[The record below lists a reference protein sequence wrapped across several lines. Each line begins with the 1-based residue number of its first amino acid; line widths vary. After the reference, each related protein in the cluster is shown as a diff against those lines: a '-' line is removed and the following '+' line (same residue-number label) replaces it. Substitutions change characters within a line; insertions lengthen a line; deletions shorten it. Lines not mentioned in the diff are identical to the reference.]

1 MTPEDKVQ
9 ETKLKGEMDD
19 IVDSVGGVL
28 DGFFK
33 DMPNMSVDDMLKDM
47 PKDMPE
53 MMKAMP
59 EMMKD
64 MPGMMK

>member
-1 MTPEDKVQ
+1 
-9 ETKLKGEMDD
+9 MDD